1 MPEGNKRI
9 KIAILDH
16 SPDLGGAEVTILT
29 FLRRMDR
36 SRFDVTVIL
45 PSKGAFSR
53 ALEEINIPTSI
64 IHLPTELIRLKRG
77 KAFRSFLLLLT
88 SLFFLQFFLLNLCI
102 YLRRNH
108 FQLILTNTIKA
119 HLYGSVAAH
128 LCSIP
133 IVWRFHDILTPPD
146 FSPLV
151 IKFIVFFGR
160 LFPKR
165 IFAVSKITQDYLV
178 KQGVEKRKI
187 EVIFNAIDREL
198 FEIKGNSHI
207 RDEYQLGDG
216 VRLVGCIGRIIP
228 QKGQKVFLLA
238 IPEVLQRYPDTF
250 SLIIGDIFLKEE
262 AYKKELLGIIKENGI
277 EKKVRLTGFRGDIGK
292 VICSL
297 DILVF
302 PSIAPEAFP
311 LTVLEA
317 MSLGKP
323 VIASDIGGIG
333 EIIEDGVNG
342 MLIEPNRP
350 EQITEKIIYLFKHPE
365 LFDKIGEKAKEV
377 VEQKFSL
384 NKYVKAMEKACWEN
398 ALKEARVESRSRS

>member
-1 MPEGNKRI
+1 MTLKSDRI

-29 FLRRMDR
+29 FLRRIDR

-53 ALEEINIPTSI
+53 ALEEIDIPTSI

-77 KAFRSFLLLLT
+77 KAFRSFLLLLI
-88 SLFFLQFFLLNLCI
+88 SLFFLHFFLLNLCI

-119 HLYGSVAAH
+119 HLYGSVAAR

-133 IVWRFHDILTPPD
+133 VVWRFHDVLASPD
-146 FSPLV
+146 FSSLV
-151 IKFIVFFGR
+151 IKFIVVLGR
-160 LFPKR
+160 LFPTR
-165 IFAVSKITQDYLV
+165 ILAVSKTTANYLV
-178 KQGVEKRKI
+178 RQGIKNRKV

-198 FEIKGNSHI
+198 FEIKGYSHI

-238 IPEVLQRYPDTF
+238 IPEILQRYPDTF
-250 SLIIGDIFLKEE
+250 FLIIGDIFLKEE
-262 AYKKELLGIIKENGI
+262 TFKEELLAIMKRNGI
-277 EKKVRLTGFRGDIGK
+277 EKRVRLTGFRKDIGK
-292 VICSL
+292 VIRSL

-323 VIASDIGGIG
+323 VIASDIGGIS
-333 EIIEDGVNG
+333 EIIEDGANG
-342 MLIEPNRP
+342 ILVEPNRP
-350 EQITEKIIYLFKHPE
+350 EQIAEKIIYLFNHPE
-365 LFDKIGEKAKEV
+365 ICDKIGEKAKEV
-377 VEQKFSL
+377 VEQKIPL
-384 NKYVKAMEKACWEN
+384 NKYVRAMENACWEN
-398 ALKEARVESRSRS
+398 ALKASYKE